1 MGARPTSPSDVTL
14 TANVDPKQVVEVEN
28 KNKLNFF
35 CREGGMAK
43 EKSESPCASVLPP
56 PGADGAR
63 CERLVQSTKSKVLA
77 IHPVWVLAYY
87 LYPLLERGATRAAP
101 RAESLRPYL
110 GAESSVL
117 YKVLGTVCRP
127 ELPSPR
133 RVRGSDPLKSGL

>member
-1 MGARPTSPSDVTL
+1 M
-14 TANVDPKQVVEVEN
+14 
-28 KNKLNFF
+28 
-35 CREGGMAK
+35 
-43 EKSESPCASVLPP
+43 LPP

-63 CERLVQSTKSKVLA
+63 CERLVQSTKSKVLV

-127 ELPSPR
+127 ELPSPHIPS
-133 RVRGSDPLKSGL
+133 GALK

>member
-1 MGARPTSPSDVTL
+1 M
-14 TANVDPKQVVEVEN
+14 
-28 KNKLNFF
+28 
-35 CREGGMAK
+35 
-43 EKSESPCASVLPP
+43 LPP

-63 CERLVQSTKSKVLA
+63 CGRLVQSTKSKVLA

-127 ELPSPR
+127 ELPSPQIGKKEAHMDMKR
-133 RVRGSDPLKSGL
+133 APLEDSVYTIVIYPPRVGVRFFSTGRNSAINGA

>member
-1 MGARPTSPSDVTL
+1 M
-14 TANVDPKQVVEVEN
+14 
-28 KNKLNFF
+28 
-35 CREGGMAK
+35 
-43 EKSESPCASVLPP
+43 LPP

-63 CERLVQSTKSKVLA
+63 CGRLVQSTKSKVLA

-127 ELPSPR
+127 ELPSPQTR
-133 RVRGSDPLKSGL
+133 EKKKEVLQFRLYSISRFFWPAVFGEINMCELLILKLNIFSNPLISV